1 MERRLGRLE
10 MVWQADR
17 QAISECS
24 YSIEWALKWPSP
36 DPAERAARIVGAHD
50 LDADDMTRAVAMAL
64 TRCGVPRAEA
74 EQIAE
79 LGAERVLTLAYD
91 AAGDTVAI
99 RVDG

>member
-17 QAISECS
+17 QAI
-24 YSIEWALKWPSP
+24 
-36 DPAERAARIVGAHD
+36 ERASWDIQWGVQFPHYADPTVRFRAIVAAHD

-64 TRCGVPRAEA
+64 TRCGVPRVEA
-74 EQIAE
+74 EQIAD

-91 AAGDTVAI
+91 AAGDT
-99 RVDG
+99 